1 MNFLE
6 KLAKN
11 YIVVIILFVLA
22 VFMQLFT
29 FDLTGFKDDLII
41 VNNFERISSFD
52 NIFSEF
58 SQKYPGTEEF
68 KPLTMMSFYVNA
80 LFAGQSTYIYHFT
93 NILIHIFVCFLVL
106 LLLRRLE
113 FSDIE
118 SFIGS
123 MIFAVHPLISGSVAW
138 IAGRNYLLMAAMG
151 LLALIFFID
160 YFHSKITR
168 EIWLSGIFALLSV
181 LADSTGFA
189 VIAIMAAYAVT
200 MKREELKENFNIISA
215 PLLSVIIVWF
225 LMYMNVQ
232 SISKSVSSGQNQ
244 NVIVL
249 AGVFFDLRYFQLI
262 PQLTGEF
269 FLPFKLSVLPVYN
282 LIYTLI
288 GLVFLIAGIAF
299 IKFKNIRSNVMFFG
313 LIFFAAAIIS
323 GAISLSS
330 QNTNFSDYSPGLSYF
345 AVIGLIILI
354 ISLLSRA
361 GINYSSQAF
370 SAGFVI
376 FLGAFSFLSFYH
388 AKSYESE
395 TSFFEAAYKSNPQ
408 NTNISNTL
416 IETYL
421 KKGEVDKA
429 ERMVRNSDLNDAEKS
444 GNYIRLGDYYFTGKY
459 YEKAVSYLE
468 KAVSADTNNKNAL
481 NLLVNSHYSL
491 KNYDKAKSLLL
502 PIVSDTSKYPDARW
516 DLFNIYLESQDFSD
530 AGDFAAITFKSDG
543 DKIRALQM
551 VDGWSK
557 IYFKQNDNVA
567 VVKTMKVGLAIDSNN
582 AVILNY
588 LYDTYNKIGMKQK
601 AAGYESRLKKIF
613 KEQKLDK

>member
-22 VFMQLFT
+22 DIMQLFKYEM
-29 FDLTGFKDDLII
+29 TGFKDDLII
-41 VNNFERISSFD
+41 VNNFDRISSFE

-106 LLLRRLE
+106 LLMRRLE

-123 MIFAVHPLISGSVAW
+123 MIFAIHPLIAGNVAW

-160 YFHSKITR
+160 YFQSRTTR
-168 EIWLSGIFALLSV
+168 KIWLSGLFALLSV
-181 LADSTGFA
+181 LSDSTGFA
-189 VIAIMAAYAVT
+189 VIVIMIAYSVT
-200 MKREELKENFNIISA
+200 MKREELKEHFNTISA
-215 PLLSVIIVWF
+215 PLLSVVIVWF

-232 SISKSVSSGQNQ
+232 SISKSVSPGHNQ
-244 NVIVL
+244 NVIML
-249 AGVFFDLRYFQLI
+249 AGVFFDFRYLQLI

-269 FLPFKLSVLPVYN
+269 FLPFKLSLLPAYN

-288 GLVFLIAGIAF
+288 GLALLIAGF
-299 IKFKNIRSNVMFFG
+299 TFVKMKNLSSNVILFS
-313 LIFFAAAIIS
+313 LIFFAVAVIS
-323 GAISLSS
+323 GAISLSH
-330 QNTNFSDYSPGLSYF
+330 QNTDFSDYSQGLPYF

-354 ISLLSRA
+354 ISLLSRS
-361 GINYSSQAF
+361 GINYSSRAF

-376 FLGAFSFLSFYH
+376 VLGVNSFLSFYH
-388 AKSYESE
+388 AKSYESA
-395 TSFFEAAYKSNPQ
+395 TSFFEAANKSNPQ

-416 IETYL
+416 IDTYL
-421 KKGEVDKA
+421 KKGDVEKA
-429 ERMVRNSDLNDAEKS
+429 ERMVKNSDLNDAEKA
-444 GNYIRLGDYYFTGKY
+444 GNYIRLGDYYYTGKY

-491 KNYDKAKSLLL
+491 RNYEKAESLLL

-516 DLFNIYLESQDFSD
+516 DLFNIYLESQDFST
-530 AGDFAAITFKSDG
+530 AGNFAAKTFIG
-543 DKIRALQM
+543 DDDKLRALQM

-557 IYFKQNDNVA
+557 VYFKQNDNVA

-588 LYDTYNKIGMKQK
+588 LYDTYSKIGMKQK
-601 AAGYESRLKKIF
+601 AAEYESRLKKIF

>member
-1 MNFLE
+1 
-6 KLAKN
+6 
-11 YIVVIILFVLA
+11 
-22 VFMQLFT
+22 MQLFT

-41 VNNFERISSFD
+41 VNNFERISSFE

-106 LLLRRLE
+106 MLLRRLE
-113 FSDIE
+113 FSEIE

-123 MIFAVHPLISGSVAW
+123 MIFAVHPLIAGNVAW

-160 YFHSKITR
+160 YFQSRTTR
-168 EIWLSGIFALLSV
+168 KIWLSGLFALLSV
-181 LADSTGFA
+181 LSDSTGFA
-189 VIAIMAAYAVT
+189 VIVIMIAYSIT
-200 MKREELKENFNIISA
+200 MKREELKENFNTISA
-215 PLLSVIIVWF
+215 PLLSVVIVWF

-232 SISKSVSSGQNQ
+232 SISKSVSSGHNQ
-244 NVIVL
+244 NVIML
-249 AGVFFDLRYFQLI
+249 AGVFFDFRYFQLI

-269 FLPFKLSVLPVYN
+269 LLPFKLSVLPAYN

-288 GLVFLIAGIAF
+288 GLAALIAGLAYA
-299 IKFKNIRSNVMFFG
+299 KMKNLMSNDMLLG
-313 LIFFAAAIIS
+313 LTFFAVAVIS
-323 GAISLSS
+323 GAISLSP
-330 QNTNFSDYSPGLSYF
+330 QKTEFSDYSQGLSYF

-354 ISLLSRA
+354 ISLLSRS
-361 GINYSSQAF
+361 GMNYSSRVF

-376 FLGAFSFLSFYH
+376 VLGIFSFLSFYH

-395 TSFFEAAYKSNPQ
+395 NSFFEAAYKSNPQ

-421 KKGEVDKA
+421 KKGDVDKA
-429 ERMVRNSDLNDAEKS
+429 ERMVRNSDLNDAEKA
-444 GNYIRLGDYYFTGKY
+444 GNYIRLGDYYYTGKY

-491 KNYDKAKSLLL
+491 RNYEKAESLLL

-516 DLFNIYLESQDFSD
+516 DLFNIYLESQDFSTAD
-530 AGDFAAITFKSDG
+530 DFASKTFVSDD
-543 DKIRALQM
+543 DKLRALQM

-588 LYDTYNKIGMKQK
+588 LYDTYSKIGMKQK
-601 AAGYESRLKKIF
+601 AAEYERRLKQIF
-613 KEQKLDK
+613 IEQKLDK